1 MKTKFRILNLQSM
14 NLEIS
19 VDFPPLLTFHT
30 RRVVRA
36 CMKAVYHRV
45 LTGANPREEP
55 CELGVAHAY
64 THAYVFSS
72 IPIFYFPLFRLVHLP
87 FMSCFTKWQLQWV
100 SVIATLG
107 TRQQFHNRVLP
118 KRPTESVHCKI
129 NEPSLAGVY
138 VRKSVSMKL

>member
-1 MKTKFRILNLQSM
+1 MQSI

-19 VDFPPLLTFHT
+19 GDFPPLLTFHT

-64 THAYVFSS
+64 MHAYVMSLVAYQSFSS
-72 IPIFYFPLFRLVHLP
+72 LCFDLFVGHLGIFSQNDSYNGY
-87 FMSCFTKWQLQWV
+87 QL
-100 SVIATLG
+100 L
-107 TRQQFHNRVLP
+107 
-118 KRPTESVHCKI
+118 
-129 NEPSLAGVY
+129 
-138 VRKSVSMKL
+138 